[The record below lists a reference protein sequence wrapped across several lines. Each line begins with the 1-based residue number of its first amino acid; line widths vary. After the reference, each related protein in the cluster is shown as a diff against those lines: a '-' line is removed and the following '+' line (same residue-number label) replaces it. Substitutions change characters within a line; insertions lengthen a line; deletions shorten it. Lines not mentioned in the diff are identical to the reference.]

1 MCFVSQDQYP
11 YLINDLVNPNRH
23 VTRLTPHMTHPPARA
38 CPKAA
43 DLHRLIR
50 VRPDI
55 PMLYQSESWDFGWL
69 MLRTDGKVV
78 YRRCDPYSLAFDDRE
93 LQHSIR
99 WFTR

>member
-1 MCFVSQDQYP
+1 M
-11 YLINDLVNPNRH
+11 R
-23 VTRLTPHMTHPPARA
+23 
-38 CPKAA
+38 
-43 DLHRLIR
+43 
-50 VRPDI
+50 
-55 PMLYQSESWDFGWL
+55 YQGESWDFGWL